1 MSSWIIIWANF
12 CGTCTA
18 LVSDASSMWPFYWER
33 LSLPPKKRF
42 FFYFIK
48 LWCWNKNYYI
58 QQTANLKKKL
68 YGRWNIKALIDH
80 PCTQNMQNLTVNFK
94 LLIGRLVI
102 GLMFSLIV
110 RPGWYGIHQEVRG
123 GLSRLGEETECPG
136 QQCGAVPK
144 GRWPGQTVHQGQL
157 WADHGDQSPRYVI
170 DPDS

>member
-1 MSSWIIIWANF
+1 M
-12 CGTCTA
+12 
-18 LVSDASSMWPFYWER
+18 
-33 LSLPPKKRF
+33 
-42 FFYFIK
+42 
-48 LWCWNKNYYI
+48 
-58 QQTANLKKKL
+58 

>member
-1 MSSWIIIWANF
+1 MLVV
-12 CGTCTA
+12 CGHFIGRDF
-18 LVSDASSMWPFYWER
+18 LY
-33 LSLPPKKRF
+33 LQKKDF
-42 FFYFIK
+42 FFILSSCDVEIK
-48 LWCWNKNYYI
+48 ITIFNKMQI
-58 QQTANLKKKL
+58 KKKKKL
-68 YGRWNIKALIDH
+68 SYGRWNIKALIDH
-80 PCTQNMQNLTVNFK
+80 PCTQKMQNLTVNFK

-144 GRWPGQTVHQGQL
+144 GWWPGQTVHQGQL